1 MLLDQGSYSGSH
13 LCSAALQ
20 EREEDLAAQAHA
32 CREYARVNAIAMRKV
47 LELHDQLLGSSTGHQ
62 LLQVRH
68 THMRGS
74 A

>member
-1 MLLDQGSYSGSH
+1 MLDQDQYSGSH
-13 LCSAALQ
+13 LCPAALQ
-20 EREEDLAAQAHA
+20 EREEDLAAEAHA
-32 CREYARVNAIAMRKV
+32 CREYAKVNAIAMRKV

-68 THMRGS
+68 AHMSGS